1 MHVVNVDQVAILPLR
16 RYAVKPAL
24 PDKLF
29 LTRVQVPH
37 LCSGAQHS
45 MAVQGVFHWMQACVV
60 LQLCLSEVLP
70 ASDTSRN
77 YYETLHVE
85 PTATDNQIKKAF
97 RKLAVKYHPD
107 KNKSADAEKTFREI
121 AEAYTV
127 LSNKERRKLYDSVGH
142 EAFLND
148 EVSNDDDENEE
159 DTGFHFSFSDFFH
172 DFDDSPFGEEPHFH
186 WTFHQEG
193 EDEHSLYEHY
203 TFEGPGSSF
212 YFVDGDDSEEEY
224 YY

>member
-1 MHVVNVDQVAILPLR
+1 MKSGVLAEPMHLDAPYEL
-16 RYAVKPAL
+16 ATECT
-24 PDKLF
+24 
-29 LTRVQVPH
+29 LT
-37 LCSGAQHS
+37 L
-45 MAVQGVFHWMQACVV
+45 
-60 LQLCLSEVLP
+60 LP
-70 ASDTSRN
+70 A
-77 YYETLHVE
+77 
-85 PTATDNQIKKAF
+85 P
-97 RKLAVKYHPD
+97 P
-107 KNKSADAEKTFREI
+107 
-121 AEAYTV
+121 AYTV